1 MTIQP
6 QKQLV
11 VVSHCVLNQNAV
23 IHGWERAR
31 GAFPFAI
38 DLLSRGIALLQ
49 LPCPEFIVL
58 GGDRPPMTYEEYH
71 DLPNYRQKCRE
82 LLTPIIQQIQAYQ
95 AEGYQYLGIIGINE
109 SPNCS
114 ISGQRGVLMEE
125 FFTECEQR
133 QIATQY
139 LEVPTWYSED
149 DQGEFEE
156 QLHVFLERGIKNEQ

>member
-1 MTIQP
+1 MA
-6 QKQLV
+6 
-11 VVSHCVLNQNAV
+11 VSHCVLNQNAV

-38 DLLSRGIALLQ
+38 ELLSRGIALIQ

-58 GGDRPPMTYEEYH
+58 GGDRPPMTYEEYRE
-71 DLPNYRQKCRE
+71 LPNYRQTCQE
-82 LLTPIIQQIQAYQ
+82 LLEPMIQQIQTYQ

-114 ISGQRGVLMEE
+114 ITGQRGVLMEE
-125 FFTECEQR
+125 FFARCQQA
-133 QIATQY
+133 QIGTNF

-149 DQGEFEE
+149 DQGAFKE
-156 QLHVFLERGIKNEQ
+156 QLQEFLERGAANEQ

>member
-1 MTIQP
+1 MA
-6 QKQLV
+6 
-11 VVSHCVLNQNAV
+11 VSHCVLNQNAV

-38 DLLSRGIALLQ
+38 ELLSRGIALIQ

-58 GGDRPPMTYEEYH
+58 GGDRPPMTYEEYRE
-71 DLPNYRQKCRE
+71 LPNYRQTCQE
-82 LLTPIIQQIQAYQ
+82 LLEPMIQQIQAYQ

-114 ISGQRGVLMEE
+114 ITGQRGVLMEE
-125 FFTECEQR
+125 FFARCQQA
-133 QIATQY
+133 QIGTNF

-149 DQGEFEE
+149 DQGAFKE
-156 QLHVFLERGIKNEQ
+156 QLQEFLERGVTNE

>member
-1 MTIQP
+1 MA
-6 QKQLV
+6 
-11 VVSHCVLNQNAV
+11 VSHCVLNQNAV

-38 DLLSRGIALLQ
+38 ELLSRGIALIQ

-58 GGDRPPMTYEEYH
+58 GGDRPPMSYEEYRE
-71 DLPNYRQKCRE
+71 LPNYRQTCQE
-82 LLTPIIQQIQAYQ
+82 LLEPMIQQIQTYQ

-114 ISGQRGVLMEE
+114 ITGQRGVLMEE
-125 FFTECEQR
+125 FFARCQQA
-133 QIATQY
+133 QIGTNF

-149 DQGEFEE
+149 DQGAFKE
-156 QLHVFLERGIKNEQ
+156 QLQEFLERGAANE

>member
-1 MTIQP
+1 MA
-6 QKQLV
+6 
-11 VVSHCVLNQNAV
+11 VSHCVLNQNAV

-38 DLLSRGIALLQ
+38 ELLSRGIALIQ

-58 GGDRPPMTYEEYH
+58 GGDRPPMTFEEYRE
-71 DLPNYRQKCRE
+71 LPNYRQTCQE
-82 LLTPIIQQIQAYQ
+82 LLEPMIQQIQTYQ

-114 ISGQRGVLMEE
+114 ITGQRGVLMEE
-125 FFTECEQR
+125 FFARCQQA
-133 QIATQY
+133 QIGTNF

-149 DQGEFEE
+149 DQGAFKE
-156 QLHVFLERGIKNEQ
+156 QLQEFLERGAANE

>member
-1 MTIQP
+1 M
-6 QKQLV
+6 
-11 VVSHCVLNQNAV
+11 SHCVLNQNAV

-38 DLLSRGIALLQ
+38 ELLRSGIALIQ

-58 GGDRPPMTYEEYH
+58 GGDRPPMSYEEYH
-71 DLPNYRQKCRE
+71 NLPDFRQECQR
-82 LLTPIIQQIQAYQ
+82 LLQPMIHQIQAYQ
-95 AEGYQYLGIIGINE
+95 AEGYHYLGVIGIHE

-125 FFTECEQR
+125 FFAECHKA
-133 QIATQY
+133 QIGTNF

-149 DQGEFEE
+149 DQGSFVD
-156 QLHVFLERGIKNEQ
+156 QLQCFLEKGEAND

>member
-1 MTIQP
+1 MA
-6 QKQLV
+6 
-11 VVSHCVLNQNAV
+11 VSHCVLNQNAV

-38 DLLSRGIALLQ
+38 ELLSRGIALIQ

-58 GGDRPPMTYEEYH
+58 GGDRPPMTYEEYRE
-71 DLPNYRQKCRE
+71 LPNYRQTCQE
-82 LLTPIIQQIQAYQ
+82 LLEPMIQQIQAYQ

-114 ISGQRGVLMEE
+114 ITGQRGVLMEE
-125 FFTECEQR
+125 FFARCQQA
-133 QIATQY
+133 QIGTNF

-149 DQGEFEE
+149 DQGAFKE
-156 QLHVFLERGIKNEQ
+156 QLQEFLERGLANEQ

>member
-1 MTIQP
+1 M
-6 QKQLV
+6 
-11 VVSHCVLNQNAV
+11 SHCVLNQNAV

-38 DLLSRGIALLQ
+38 ELLRSGIALIQ

-58 GGDRPPMTYEEYH
+58 GGDRPPMTYEEYQN
-71 DLPNYRQKCRE
+71 LPDFRQECQR
-82 LLTPIIQQIQAYQ
+82 LLQPMIQQIQAYQ
-95 AEGYQYLGIIGINE
+95 AEGYQYLGVIGIHE

-125 FFTECEQR
+125 FFAECHKA
-133 QIATQY
+133 QIGTNF

-149 DQGEFEE
+149 DQGNFVA
-156 QLHVFLERGIKNEQ
+156 QLQCFLEKGEAND

>member
-1 MTIQP
+1 MQP

-11 VVSHCVLNQNAV
+11 AVSHCVLNQNAV

-38 DLLSRGIALLQ
+38 DLLSRGVALIQ

-58 GGDRPPMTYEEYH
+58 GGGRPPMTYEEYR
-71 DLPNYRQKCRE
+71 DLPAFRQQCQAM
-82 LLTPIIQQIQAYQ
+82 LQPMIQQIQAYQ
-95 AEGYQYLGIIGINE
+95 MEGYQYLGVIGINE

-125 FFTECEQR
+125 FFAECQKA
-133 QIATQY
+133 QIGTNF
-139 LEVPTWYSED
+139 LEVPTWYTEEARGD
-149 DQGEFEE
+149 FNE
-156 QLHVFLERGIKNEQ
+156 QLQMFLERGVRNE

>member
-1 MTIQP
+1 MA
-6 QKQLV
+6 
-11 VVSHCVLNQNAV
+11 VSHCVLNQNAV

-38 DLLSRGIALLQ
+38 ELLSRGIALIQ

-58 GGDRPPMTYEEYH
+58 GGDRPPMTYEEYRE
-71 DLPNYRQKCRE
+71 LPNYRQTCQE
-82 LLTPIIQQIQAYQ
+82 LLEPMIRQIQAYQ

-114 ISGQRGVLMEE
+114 ITGQRGVLMEE
-125 FFTECEQR
+125 FFARCQQA
-133 QIATQY
+133 QIGTNF

-149 DQGEFEE
+149 DQGAFKE
-156 QLHVFLERGIKNEQ
+156 QLQEFLERGVTNE

>member
-1 MTIQP
+1 MA
-6 QKQLV
+6 
-11 VVSHCVLNQNAV
+11 VSHCVLNQNAV

-38 DLLSRGIALLQ
+38 ELLSRGIALIQ

-58 GGDRPPMTYEEYH
+58 GGDRPPMTYEEYRE
-71 DLPNYRQKCRE
+71 LPNYRQTCQE
-82 LLTPIIQQIQAYQ
+82 LLEPMIQQIQAYQ

-114 ISGQRGVLMEE
+114 ITGQRGVLMEE
-125 FFTECEQR
+125 FFARCQQA
-133 QIATQY
+133 QIGTNF

-149 DQGEFEE
+149 DQGAFKE
-156 QLHVFLERGIKNEQ
+156 QLQEFLERGVANE

>member
-1 MTIQP
+1 M
-6 QKQLV
+6 
-11 VVSHCVLNQNAV
+11 SHCVLNQNAV

-38 DLLSRGIALLQ
+38 ELLSRGIALIQ

-58 GGDRPPMTYEEYH
+58 GGDRPPMTFEEYRE
-71 DLPNYRQKCRE
+71 LPNYRQTCQE
-82 LLTPIIQQIQAYQ
+82 LLEPMIQQIQTYQ

-114 ISGQRGVLMEE
+114 ITGQRGVLMEE
-125 FFTECEQR
+125 FFARCQQA
-133 QIATQY
+133 QIGTNF

-149 DQGEFEE
+149 DQGAFKE
-156 QLHVFLERGIKNEQ
+156 QLQEFLERGAANE

>member
-1 MTIQP
+1 MQP

-11 VVSHCVLNQNAV
+11 AVSHCVLNQNAV

-31 GAFPFAI
+31 GAFPFVLE
-38 DLLSRGIALLQ
+38 LLSRGIALIQ

-58 GGDRPPMTYEEYH
+58 GGDRPPMTYEEYR
-71 DLPNYRQKCRE
+71 DLPNYRHQCQT
-82 LLTPIIQQIQAYQ
+82 LLHPMIQQIQSYQ
-95 AEGYQYLGIIGINE
+95 AEGYQYMGIIGIHE

-125 FFTECEQR
+125 FFSECQKAK
-133 QIATQY
+133 IGTNY

-149 DQGEFEE
+149 DQGSFND
-156 QLHVFLERGIKNEQ
+156 QLQLFLEKGVENE

>member
-1 MTIQP
+1 MSQP

-38 DLLSRGIALLQ
+38 ELLRRGIALIQ

-71 DLPNYRQKCRE
+71 ELPDFRQTCQE
-82 LLTPIIQQIQAYQ
+82 LLAPCIQQIQAYQ
-95 AEGYQYLGIIGINE
+95 AEGYEYLGVIGINE
-109 SPNCS
+109 SPNCA

-125 FFTECEQR
+125 FFKECQKR
-133 QIATQY
+133 QIANNY
-139 LEVPTWYSED
+139 LEVPTWYE
-149 DQGEFEE
+149 EEE
-156 QLHVFLERGIKNEQ
+156 QREFNDSLQVFLERGVKK

>member
-1 MTIQP
+1 M
-6 QKQLV
+6 
-11 VVSHCVLNQNAV
+11 SHCVLNQNAV

-38 DLLSRGIALLQ
+38 ELLRSGIALIQ

-71 DLPNYRQKCRE
+71 NLPDFRQECQR
-82 LLTPIIQQIQAYQ
+82 LLQPMIQQIQAYQ
-95 AEGYQYLGIIGINE
+95 AEGYQYLGVIGIHE

-125 FFTECEQR
+125 FFAECHKA
-133 QIATQY
+133 QIGTNF

-149 DQGEFEE
+149 DQGSFVA
-156 QLHVFLERGIKNEQ
+156 QLQCFLEKGEVND

>member
-1 MTIQP
+1 M
-6 QKQLV
+6 
-11 VVSHCVLNQNAV
+11 SHCVLNQNAV

-38 DLLSRGIALLQ
+38 ELLSRGIALIQ

-58 GGDRPPMTYEEYH
+58 GGDRPPMTYEEYRE
-71 DLPNYRQKCRE
+71 LPNYRQTCQE
-82 LLTPIIQQIQAYQ
+82 LLEPMIQQIQAYQ

-114 ISGQRGVLMEE
+114 ITGQRGVLMEE
-125 FFTECEQR
+125 FFARCQQA
-133 QIATQY
+133 QIGTNF

-149 DQGEFEE
+149 DQGAFKE
-156 QLHVFLERGIKNEQ
+156 QLQEFLERGLANE

>member
-1 MTIQP
+1 M
-6 QKQLV
+6 
-11 VVSHCVLNQNAV
+11 SHCVLNQNAV

-38 DLLSRGIALLQ
+38 ELLRSGIALIQ

-58 GGDRPPMTYEEYH
+58 GGDRPPMTYEEYRN
-71 DLPNYRQKCRE
+71 LPDFRQECQR
-82 LLTPIIQQIQAYQ
+82 LLQPMIQQIQAYQ
-95 AEGYQYLGIIGINE
+95 AEGYQYLGVIGIHE

-125 FFTECEQR
+125 FFAECHKA
-133 QIATQY
+133 QIGTNF

-149 DQGEFEE
+149 DQGNFVA
-156 QLHVFLERGIKNEQ
+156 QLQYFLEKGEAND

>member
-1 MTIQP
+1 M
-6 QKQLV
+6 
-11 VVSHCVLNQNAV
+11 NQNAV

-38 DLLSRGIALLQ
+38 ELLSRGIALIQ

-58 GGDRPPMTYEEYH
+58 GGDRPPMTYEEYRE
-71 DLPNYRQKCRE
+71 LPNYRQTCQE
-82 LLTPIIQQIQAYQ
+82 LLEPMIQQIQAYQ

-114 ISGQRGVLMEE
+114 ITGQRGVLMEE
-125 FFTECEQR
+125 FFARCQQA
-133 QIATQY
+133 QIGTNF

-149 DQGEFEE
+149 DQGAFKE
-156 QLHVFLERGIKNEQ
+156 QLQEFLERGLANE

>member
-1 MTIQP
+1 M
-6 QKQLV
+6 
-11 VVSHCVLNQNAV
+11 SHCVLNQNAV

-38 DLLSRGIALLQ
+38 ELLRSGIALIQ

-71 DLPNYRQKCRE
+71 NLPDFRQECQR
-82 LLTPIIQQIQAYQ
+82 LLQPMIQQIQAYQ
-95 AEGYQYLGIIGINE
+95 TEGYQYLGVIGIHE

-125 FFTECEQR
+125 FFAECHKA
-133 QIATQY
+133 QIGTNF

-149 DQGEFEE
+149 DQGNFVA
-156 QLHVFLERGIKNEQ
+156 QLQYFLEKGEAND

>member
-1 MTIQP
+1 MSIQP

-11 VVSHCVLNQNAV
+11 AVSHCVLNQNAV

-38 DLLSRGIALLQ
+38 DLLSRGIALIQ
-49 LPCPEFIVL
+49 LPCPEFLVL
-58 GGDRPPMTYEEYH
+58 GGDRSPMTYEEY
-71 DLPNYRQKCRE
+71 DGLTDYRQQCQRM
-82 LLTPIIQQIQAYQ
+82 LAPIIQQIQAYQ
-95 AEGYQYLGIIGINE
+95 AEGYNYLGIIGIHE

-125 FFTECEQR
+125 FFAECQKK
-133 QIATQY
+133 QIKTNY

-149 DQGEFEE
+149 E
-156 QLHVFLERGIKNEQ
+156 QKDFDAALQMFLEKGEEYE

>member
-1 MTIQP
+1 MA
-6 QKQLV
+6 
-11 VVSHCVLNQNAV
+11 VSHCVLNQNAV

-38 DLLSRGIALLQ
+38 ELLSRGIALIQ

-58 GGDRPPMTYEEYH
+58 GGDRPPMTYEEYRE
-71 DLPNYRQKCRE
+71 LPNYRQTCQE
-82 LLTPIIQQIQAYQ
+82 LLEPMIQQIQAYQ

-114 ISGQRGVLMEE
+114 ITGQRGVLMEE
-125 FFTECEQR
+125 FFARCQQA
-133 QIATQY
+133 QIGTNF

-149 DQGEFEE
+149 DQGAFKE
-156 QLHVFLERGIKNEQ
+156 QLQEFLERGLANE

>member
-1 MTIQP
+1 MA
-6 QKQLV
+6 
-11 VVSHCVLNQNAV
+11 VSHCVLNQNAV

-38 DLLSRGIALLQ
+38 ELLGRGIALIQ

-58 GGDRPPMTYEEYH
+58 GGDRPPMTFEEYRE
-71 DLPNYRQKCRE
+71 LPNYRQTCQE
-82 LLTPIIQQIQAYQ
+82 LLEPMIQQIQAYQ

-114 ISGQRGVLMEE
+114 ITGQRGVLMEE
-125 FFTECEQR
+125 FFARCQQA
-133 QIATQY
+133 QIGTNF

-149 DQGEFEE
+149 DQGAFKE
-156 QLHVFLERGIKNEQ
+156 QLQEFLERGAANE

>member
-1 MTIQP
+1 M
-6 QKQLV
+6 
-11 VVSHCVLNQNAV
+11 SHCVLNQNAV

-38 DLLSRGIALLQ
+38 ELLSRGIALIQ

-58 GGDRPPMTYEEYH
+58 GGDRPPMTYEEYRE
-71 DLPNYRQKCRE
+71 LPNYRQTCQE
-82 LLTPIIQQIQAYQ
+82 LLEPMIQQIQTYQ

-114 ISGQRGVLMEE
+114 ITGQRGVLMEE
-125 FFTECEQR
+125 FFARCQQA
-133 QIATQY
+133 QIGTNF

-149 DQGEFEE
+149 DQGAFKE
-156 QLHVFLERGIKNEQ
+156 QLQEFLERGAANEQ

>member
-1 MTIQP
+1 M
-6 QKQLV
+6 
-11 VVSHCVLNQNAV
+11 SHCVLNQNAV

-38 DLLSRGIALLQ
+38 DLLRSGIALIQ

-58 GGDRPPMTYEEYH
+58 GGDRPPMTYEEY
-71 DLPNYRQKCRE
+71 DNLPDFRQECQR
-82 LLTPIIQQIQAYQ
+82 LLQPMIQQIQAYQ
-95 AEGYQYLGIIGINE
+95 AEGYQYLGVIGIHE

-125 FFTECEQR
+125 FFAECHKA
-133 QIATQY
+133 QIGTDF

-149 DQGEFEE
+149 DQGSFVA
-156 QLHVFLERGIKNEQ
+156 QLQCFLEKGEAND